1 MESDLI
7 EGYLVRAGVAYDV
20 LGEGIWVVHDE
31 IEHVDNIV
39 ITLAS
44 PIVLFRVKLMD
55 LPPDAESQAA
65 LCRKL
70 LELNATA
77 MISGGYA
84 IENGA
89 VIALETLQAENLDF
103 NEFQAAIDG
112 LTLAITEHYEE
123 LKHFHH
129 TTAAAAAA

>member
-7 EGYLVRAGVAYDV
+7 EGYLVRAGVSYDV

-44 PIVLFRVKLMD
+44 PVIVFRVKLME
-55 LPPDAESQAA
+55 LPAGAGDQAA
-65 LCRKL
+65 LCKKL
-70 LELNATA
+70 LELNASSMVA
-77 MISGGYA
+77 GAYA

-89 VIALETLQAENLDF
+89 VIALETLQAENLDY

-112 LTLAITEHYEE
+112 LTLAITEHYDV
-123 LKHFHH
+123 LKQFHQASQ
-129 TTAAAAAA
+129 AA